1 MSRLPDPVT
10 VLSVGTALL
19 LGLFFGVVL
28 PPRQTADVVGITAVT
43 LAHILVTWIAYRL
56 YRHRP
61 ALFALTGTMVC
72 AALYWLAAV
81 GLTLLWRLLQLT
93 DSLLLAALQ
102 LGLLLVVLLLCYL
115 FALTDR
121 GVSDEEQQKDR

>member
-19 LGLFFGVVL
+19 LGLFFGVLL

-61 ALFALTGTMVC
+61 GLFAMAGVMAV
-72 AALYWLAAV
+72 AGLYWLVAV
-81 GLTLLWRLLQLT
+81 GLALLWRLLQLT
-93 DSLLLAALQ
+93 DSGLLAALQ
-102 LGLLLVVLLLCYL
+102 LGLVVAVLLLCYL

-121 GVSDEEQQKDR
+121 GVSDEEEPKDG